1 MFVMAVGCVLFDTLA
16 FLNNLKIIKFIN
28 VALFFIMLDLITQNT
43 FSERMVFYIFVINPQ
58 VPHLFESPLM
68 TTI

>member
-1 MFVMAVGCVLFDTLA
+1 M
-16 FLNNLKIIKFIN
+16 
-28 VALFFIMLDLITQNT
+28 ALFFIMLDLITQNT

-68 TTI
+68 TAI